1 MKRSVALLLSFVL
14 LLLPCLTLLS
24 GCGRSGKDAYRITFS
39 VGGKKTAVEVK
50 KGEIPEYPGETS
62 WETSEHY
69 CKITG
74 WDKEFAPATSDETYT
89 AIVGE
94 YGLTLYDVIFVL
106 PTGSVTVKT
115 HEGEIPTPPEGYETD
130 DTKADKFGT
139 FRTWDKPM
147 VAPTAENTQNGTV
160 KMTYKPIYTYEPK
173 YLASILPVKDGAKGI
188 FTMTYDDGQYYTA
201 AWVNEENKKYGLAG
215 SCMLI
220 ADRSALQNNLAEWRA
235 LFADGTLEPQS
246 HSMSHD
252 TLPDEGSGKFEEK
265 KGNNTQPKYRYELVD
280 AKTKLEQLF
289 PGRNI
294 ICFAPASNTLSTYSF
309 AVDANGNADFS
320 RPISDGGAQAVA
332 QATYYAIRKGHRGI
346 QSLDPTFDA
355 KGGGW
360 YNLCIQA
367 FSSYEGA
374 AKLPAAK
381 SWLDDTVK
389 DGGWLIVMCHGID
402 GPNARGTS
410 PIEITETEADAF
422 FAYAGEYVKSGEI
435 WAATFGD
442 ATKYI
447 RERQNTTVAERYE
460 KENGVVYLDMT
471 INRTAKD
478 GKILA
483 SNVFNYPL
491 TVEARVPD
499 AWKTVRVTD
508 GNGKIGVA
516 SVYVRDG
523 ASYVMVN
530 LVPGADG
537 ATVTTELRAI
547 GTK

>member
-1 MKRSVALLLSFVL
+1 MKKTLALALLL
-14 LLLPCLTLLS
+14 LLLPCLLLS
-24 GCGRSGKDAYRITFS
+24 SCGNGTE
-39 VGGKKTAVEVK
+39 KTAASEETAAASATETET
-50 KGEIPEYPGETS
+50 GESGFTVTFLVGENAYKVTAAYGSIPECPVDP
-62 WETSEHY
+62 SENY
-69 CKITG
+69 AVRFLG
-74 WDKEFAPATSDETYT
+74 WDKEIAPVEKDTTYT
-89 AIVGE
+89 AVC
-94 YGLTLYDVIFVL
+94 
-106 PTGSVTVKT
+106 
-115 HEGEIPTPPEGYETD
+115 
-130 DTKADKFGT
+130 
-139 FRTWDKPM
+139 
-147 VAPTAENTQNGTV
+147 ENGAV
-160 KMTYKPIYTYEPK
+160 
-173 YLASILPVKDGAKGI
+173 ILPAKGGAKGI
-188 FTMTYDDGQYYTA
+188 FTMTYDDAQLDVA
-201 AWVNEENKKYGLAG
+201 RWVNEENKKYGLAG

-220 ADRSALQNNLAEWRA
+220 ADRSALQNNLAEWTA

-252 TLPDEGSGKFEEK
+252 TVPDEGSGKFAEL
-265 KGNNTQPKYRYELVD
+265 KGNNTQPKYQYELVD
-280 AKTKLEQLF
+280 AKAKLEELF

-294 ICFAPASNTLSTYSF
+294 ICFAPASNSLSTYSF
-309 AVDANGNADFS
+309 ALDANGNADFS

-402 GPNARGTS
+402 GPNAKGTS
-410 PIEITETEADAF
+410 PIEITEAEADAF
-422 FAYAGEYVKSGEI
+422 FAYAGEYVRSGEI

-447 RERQNTTVAERYE
+447 RERQNTTVAERYD
-460 KENGVVYLDMT
+460 KENGVIYVDMK

-478 GKILA
+478 GKVLTKSI
-483 SNVFNYPL
+483 FNYPL

-499 AWKTVRVTD
+499 TWKSVMVS
-508 GNGKIGVA
+508 GGIGKVQVA

-523 ASYVMVN
+523 ASYVMLN
-530 LVPGADG
+530 LVPGDDG

-547 GTK
+547 GTN